1 MNRYLRTV
9 PCPCGKV
16 HEAAIKDII
25 IGPGVLAKL
34 PEAVRS
40 LHGSRPFLLSDPN
53 TWKAAGKAA
62 ASFLDECGIPYVSH
76 TFTES
81 RPAPNEFS
89 VGNAVMHFD
98 RSCDI
103 VIGIG
108 SGVINDICKILSN
121 ISGLPYII
129 VATAPSMDGYASAT
143 SSMEIDGLKVSLP
156 TRCADIII
164 GDTDILKAAPKHM
177 ISSGI
182 GDMIA
187 KYISIAEWRIS
198 HLITG
203 EYYCEQIAQMIRGAL
218 KRCVDCSDTL
228 LQGDPDA
235 AAAVFEGLIIGGIAM
250 AYAGISRPASGVE
263 HYFSHVWDM
272 RALQFNTFSDLH
284 GIQCA
289 AAALTAV
296 RLYQVIKTT
305 TPDKEKAFSYV
316 EQFDYEKWKDELRS
330 FLGRSAD
337 TMIELEQKEGKYR
350 KDTHPARFA
359 IICSRWNEILKIL
372 DEELPD
378 EAFLEGLLT
387 RLHIPVS
394 LTALHVD
401 PECAKMTFRASK
413 DIRDKYVLSRLA
425 WDLGIL
431 EELCCKLDDM

>member
-1 MNRYLRTV
+1 MNRYLHTI
-9 PCPCGKV
+9 PCPCGRV
-16 HEAAIKDII
+16 HDAPIRDIF
-25 IGPGVLAKL
+25 IGRGVLSSL

-40 LHGSRPFLLSDPN
+40 LGCSRPFLLADPN
-53 TWKAAGKAA
+53 TWAAAGMAA
-62 ASFLDECGIPYVSH
+62 AALLDGSGIGYVSH
-76 TFTES
+76 VFDEPHPS
-81 RPAPNEFS
+81 PNEFF

-98 RSCDI
+98 SSCDL

-121 ISGLPYII
+121 ISGRPYII

-143 SSMEIDGLKVSLP
+143 SSMDIDGLKVSLP

-164 GDTDILKAAPKHM
+164 GDTDILKDAPAHM

-187 KYISIAEWRIS
+187 KYVSIAEWRIS
-198 HLITG
+198 HVITG
-203 EYYCEQIAQMIRGAL
+203 EYYCEQIAGLIRDAL
-218 KRCVDCSDTL
+218 HRCVEYSGTL
-228 LQGDPDA
+228 LDGDTDA

-250 AYAGISRPASGVE
+250 AYAGVSRPASGVE

-272 RALQFNTFSDLH
+272 RALQFGTYSDLH

-296 RLYQVIKTT
+296 RLYNYVKNTV
-305 TPDKEKAFSYV
+305 PDRTKAFEYV
-316 EQFDYEKWKDELRS
+316 KSFDYGQWKCELRS
-330 FLGRSAD
+330 FLGKSAD
-337 TMIELEQKEGKYR
+337 TMIALEETEGKYN
-350 KDTHPARFA
+350 KESHPERFE
-359 IICSRWNEILKIL
+359 IICSKWDEIVKIL

-378 EAFLEGLLT
+378 EEFLEDLLK
-387 RLHIPVS
+387 RLNIPVS
-394 LTALHVD
+394 LSELKVD
-401 PECAKMTFRASK
+401 NECARMTFKATK

-431 EELCCKLDDM
+431 DELCDKLF